1 MSNAVQKTKSSN
13 ALKPIFLSCGMLA
26 VSLLVIYASGCAK
39 EEKAAPQAPEVE
51 VVDVVQKDVPIYAE
65 WVGTT
70 DGLVNATIRAQV
82 TGYLIKQNYK
92 EGDMVKQG
100 QVLFEIDPRPFQATL
115 DQSKGE
121 LALQQ
126 ARWDT
131 SKANLKRIRPL
142 AEQNAVSKRDLD
154 NAVGS
159 EQATHAAVLSAQ
171 AAVEKAKLDLG
182 FTRIISPIDGIA
194 GIAKAQIGDLVG
206 PGRIDELTTVS
217 TVDPIKV
224 YVPISEQEYIKAMQK
239 GATETQKLPLELV
252 LSDGSNYPQKGEI
265 AFADRQVDVKTGTIM
280 VATIFPNPGNL
291 LRPGQFAR
299 IRAVITIRNGA
310 LLVPQ
315 RAVTEI
321 QGKYMV
327 AVVGPD
333 NKADI
338 RQVKVGERVDS
349 QWVINEGLKP
359 GDRVVAEGIQK
370 VKKDMPVSPKPVST
384 GSEATSAPSG
394 KAEEKPPVPEKGEKR

>member
-1 MSNAVQKTKSSN
+1 M
-13 ALKPIFLSCGMLA
+13 
-26 VSLLVIYASGCAK
+26 SLLVIFAAGCAK

-51 VVDVVQKDVPIYAE
+51 VVDVVQKDVPVYSE

-92 EGDMVKQG
+92 EGDAVKKG

-131 SKANLKRIRPL
+131 AKANLKRIRPL

-182 FTRIISPIDGIA
+182 FTQDN
-194 GIAKAQIGDLVG
+194 
-206 PGRIDELTTVS
+206 
-217 TVDPIKV
+217 
-224 YVPISEQEYIKAMQK
+224 
-239 GATETQKLPLELV
+239 
-252 LSDGSNYPQKGEI
+252 LSH
-265 AFADRQVDVKTGTIM
+265 
-280 VATIFPNPGNL
+280 
-291 LRPGQFAR
+291 
-299 IRAVITIRNGA
+299 
-310 LLVPQ
+310 
-315 RAVTEI
+315 
-321 QGKYMV
+321 
-327 AVVGPD
+327 
-333 NKADI
+333 
-338 RQVKVGERVDS
+338 
-349 QWVINEGLKP
+349 
-359 GDRVVAEGIQK
+359 
-370 VKKDMPVSPKPVST
+370 
-384 GSEATSAPSG
+384 
-394 KAEEKPPVPEKGEKR
+394 